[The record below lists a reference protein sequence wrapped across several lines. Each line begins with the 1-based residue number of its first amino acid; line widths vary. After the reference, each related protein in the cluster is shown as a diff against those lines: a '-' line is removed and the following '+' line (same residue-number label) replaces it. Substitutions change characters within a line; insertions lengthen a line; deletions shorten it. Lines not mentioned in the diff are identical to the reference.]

1 MIFKKKQ
8 SVDSLGKVKGNE
20 NQGFEPGKHEIQD
33 KVEII
38 KQNQDSGKTEQKQ
51 DGGELLFGHCENNK
65 ECKEKET
72 KGQKVVLHGLV
83 SFCLV
88 FIVFVVIV
96 VHPQFEQVLVIV
108 MLWFIESIG
117 L

>member
-20 NQGFEPGKHEIQD
+20 NQGFEPSKHEIQD

-38 KQNQDSGKTEQKQ
+38 KQNQDSGKAEQNQ

-72 KGQKVVLHGLV
+72 KGDNFDKKNLN
-83 SFCLV
+83 F
-88 FIVFVVIV
+88 FVRKYYLYYSLKRSLIE
-96 VHPQFEQVLVIV
+96 QFLEIKNIDKKKFKNN
-108 MLWFIESIG
+108 W
-117 L
+117 